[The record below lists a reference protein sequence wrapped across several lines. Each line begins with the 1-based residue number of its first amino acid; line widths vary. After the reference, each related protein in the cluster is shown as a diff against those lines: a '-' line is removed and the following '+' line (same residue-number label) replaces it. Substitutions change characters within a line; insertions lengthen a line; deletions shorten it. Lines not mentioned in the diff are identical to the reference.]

1 MRDKS
6 LKSLTS
12 SDKDRLSRIKLMLLD
27 VDGVL
32 TDGKITYN
40 DTGEEIKAFSVKD
53 GLGIRLLMDS
63 GITVGI
69 VTGRRSGA
77 LSARCQN
84 LGIDLLYDGIRGSK
98 TSILQQILLELNFS
112 EAETAF
118 VGDDLPDLG
127 VMKQC
132 GLSFTVADAVDEVK
146 DQADFITKRDGG
158 NGAVREIC
166 ESILQAKDL
175 WHALLENYQDQ

>member
-6 LKSLTS
+6 LKSLTAP
-12 SDKDRLSRIKLMLLD
+12 DRARLAQIKLVLLD

-40 DTGEEIKAFSVKD
+40 GTGEEIKNFSVKD

-69 VTGRRSGA
+69 ITGRRSGA

-84 LGIDLLYDGIRGSK
+84 LGIDLLYDGIRKSK
-98 TSILQQILLELNFS
+98 IEVFQQILSDLNLS

-127 VMKQC
+127 VMKRC

-146 DQADFITKRDGG
+146 YQADFITKCSGG

-166 ESILQAKDL
+166 ESILHAKNL
-175 WHALLENYQDQ
+175 WHALLENYQNR